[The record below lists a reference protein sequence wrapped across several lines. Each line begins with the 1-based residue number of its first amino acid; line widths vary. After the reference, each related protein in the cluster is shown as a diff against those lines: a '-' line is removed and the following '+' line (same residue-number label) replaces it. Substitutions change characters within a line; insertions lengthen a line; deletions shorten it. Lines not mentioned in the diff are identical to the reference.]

1 MNNSSNPAATGTSG
15 GPATTSNEALTARGF
30 FNPMPPP
37 QDLSR
42 AEHPSLI
49 VMDSTNTAAAAAAAA
64 IASGTPARAEAA
76 AAGYCDNNSRNW
88 TLGRAEPRTR
98 STILEIKDPKPL
110 LRAQEAAPGTPTAR
124 HLRWRT
130 PTTKRRKAKQISNP
144 FTIQASRLNCD
155 GFYK

>member
-88 TLGRAEPRTR
+88 TLGRAEPSRAADAVDNPRDQGPQTPPTCPGGSPR
-98 STILEIKDPKPL
+98 NPNCPSPSLEDANYQTPKSQTNFESIHNSSIP
-110 LRAQEAAPGTPTAR
+110 A
-124 HLRWRT
+124 
-130 PTTKRRKAKQISNP
+130 
-144 FTIQASRLNCD
+144 
-155 GFYK
+155 